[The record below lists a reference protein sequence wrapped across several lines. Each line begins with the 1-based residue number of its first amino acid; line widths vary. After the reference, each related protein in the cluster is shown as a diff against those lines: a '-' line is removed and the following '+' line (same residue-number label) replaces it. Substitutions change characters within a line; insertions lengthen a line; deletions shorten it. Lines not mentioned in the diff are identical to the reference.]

1 MNITSVQGT
10 MPNMQQTGNTQEP
23 FSETQKAEVAS
34 ILADYNVST
43 LNEEDALAINDAF
56 REAGFKRGPELR
68 NAIEEAGF
76 DAEQLGSLAPPPPTG
91 PPPGGKPA
99 AIDVEALTELQ
110 EILADYDLSNLTS
123 DQEDEIANRIQS
135 SGIEMKGL
143 LVDQQA

>member
-1 MNITSVQGT
+1 M
-10 MPNMQQTGNTQEP
+10 E
-23 FSETQKAEVAS
+23 S
-34 ILADYNVST
+34 IA
-43 LNEEDALAINDAF
+43 
-56 REAGFKRGPELR
+56 
-68 NAIEEAGF
+68 EEAKAAKARF

-110 EILADYDLSNLTS
+110 EILADYDLSNLRS

-143 LVDQQA
+143 LVDRQA